1 MSDSEDLWKLVQ
13 EHISDEETQI
23 QEVVELNE
31 EYESVKETFKEDII
45 KKTVAK
51 TAVKIKKENK
61 KITVEKDYAAINLL
75 EEGVFA
81 GFIYIFAIII
91 VLGLLSIPGSITAAV
106 GGFIGGRK
114 AGDPA
119 RALTAAMLPFLIIA
133 AIYFLASSGAL
144 PPGSGPNDV
153 ATEIG
158 EMINFNTD
166 KNALGPISKMPDST
180 SSVFVSVVTFAFM
193 GGLANID
200 KKRPTSNK
208 N

>member
-1 MSDSEDLWKLVQ
+1 MGDSEDLWKLVQ
-13 EHISDEETQI
+13 KHISDEETQI
-23 QEVVELNE
+23 KVVVEINE
-31 EYESVKETFKEDII
+31 EYEAAKETVKEEILDESETKAIVE
-45 KKTVAK
+45 
-51 TAVKIKKENK
+51 IKKENK
-61 KITVEKDYAAINLL
+61 KITAEKDYAAINLL

-81 GFIYIFAIII
+81 GFIYIFGIII
-91 VLGLLSIPGSITAAV
+91 VLGLLSIPGSITAAI

-119 RALTAAMLPFLIIA
+119 RALTAAMLPFLTIA
-133 AIYFLASSGAL
+133 TMYFLASSGAL

-166 KNALGPISKMPDST
+166 KNALGPISKMPDTT

-200 KKRPTSNK
+200 KKKANI
-208 N
+208 

>member
-1 MSDSEDLWKLVQ
+1 MGDSEDLWKLVQ
-13 EHISDEETQI
+13 KHISDEETQI
-23 QEVVELNE
+23 TEVVELNE
-31 EYESVKETFKEDII
+31 EYEAAKENVKEEILDEPETKA
-45 KKTVAK
+45 TVEL
-51 TAVKIKKENK
+51 KKENK
-61 KITVEKDYAAINLL
+61 KITAEKDYAAINLL

-81 GFIYIFAIII
+81 GFIYIFGIII
-91 VLGLLSIPGSITAAV
+91 VLGLLSIPGSITAAI

-119 RALTAAMLPFLIIA
+119 RALTAAMLPFLTIA
-133 AIYFLASSGAL
+133 TMYFLASSGAL

-166 KNALGPISKMPDST
+166 KNALGPISKMPDTT

-200 KKRPTSNK
+200 KKKTNI
-208 N
+208 